1 LCKSRQNEGLK
12 IADKRPV
19 NTPSMNSNS
28 SGLPS
33 TFHKL
38 AFSNLMAQS
47 AEQLTLAAVPIVAV
61 LLLQAGPGEIGIIAA
76 VQSLPFLLLSIP
88 LGLLADRMSRKRL
101 MLMSEVLRV
110 CALMVLIVAMLLE
123 RISVPLLACVGFLAA
138 VGTVGFSVSAPS
150 LVPALVGS
158 QQLAQANGRL
168 ELARSM
174 AFAGGPALA
183 GALIAWMG
191 ASTSFVLSL
200 MLSLAALG
208 FLRQIQE
215 PIRQAAPDRHP
226 WLELKDG
233 AHFVASSHLL
243 RPILLTSIAWNI
255 SWFVLQAIYV
265 PYAIRTLG
273 MGSSEVGLT
282 MACYGVGMIAGSLL
296 ASRIVSMMPFG
307 QAILLGPFFSVAA
320 SCVMALTHWFPSVLV
335 AGFAYF
341 LFGFGPIIWTITST
355 TLRQTVTPN
364 PMMGRVTA
372 INIVAGTGARPLGA
386 LLGGFVG
393 EMGSDL
399 ASLLVVVAGFSVQA
413 ILTLSKVRS
422 LKSLS
427 EAQEGSRGLQD

>member
-1 LCKSRQNEGLK
+1 MSVNAQ
-12 IADKRPV
+12 AQDKA
-19 NTPSMNSNS
+19 
-28 SGLPS
+28 LPPA
-33 TFHKL
+33 FHKL
-38 AFSNLMAQS
+38 AISNLMAQS

-61 LLLQAGPGEIGIIAA
+61 LLLQAGPGEIGLIAA

-88 LGLLADRMSRKRL
+88 LGLLADRFSRKKL
-101 MLMSEVLRV
+101 MLMSELLRV
-110 CALMVLIVAMLLE
+110 CALLVLSIAMVLDQ
-123 RISVPLLACVGFLAA
+123 ISVSLLSCVGFLAA

-158 QQLAQANGRL
+158 QHLATANGRL

-200 MLSLAALG
+200 MLSLAAVG
-208 FLRQIQE
+208 FLWQIQE
-215 PIRQAAPDRHP
+215 PARPAAPDRHP

-233 AHFVASSHLL
+233 ANFVWSSSLL
-243 RPILLTSIAWNI
+243 RPILLTSVAWNI

-265 PYAIRTLG
+265 PYAIRSLG
-273 MGSSEVGLT
+273 MSSSEVGLT
-282 MACYGVGMIAGSLL
+282 MACYGVGMITGSLM

-307 QAILLGPFFSVAA
+307 KAILLGPFFSVMAA
-320 SCVMALTHWFPSVLV
+320 SVMALSHWVPAVSVTAV
-335 AGFAYF
+335 AYF

-355 TLRQTVTPN
+355 TLRQSVTPN
-364 PMMGRVTA
+364 TMMGRVTA

-399 ASLLVVVAGFSVQA
+399 TSLLVVVLGFSVQA
-413 ILTLSKVRS
+413 IVISFSRVRS
-422 LKSLS
+422 LKSLREAS
-427 EAQEGSRGLQD
+427 EERED

>member
-1 LCKSRQNEGLK
+1 
-12 IADKRPV
+12 
-19 NTPSMNSNS
+19 
-28 SGLPS
+28 
-33 TFHKL
+33 
-38 AFSNLMAQS
+38 MAQS

-61 LLLQAGPGEIGIIAA
+61 LVLQAGPGEIGIIAA

-320 SCVMALTHWFPSVLV
+320 ACVMALTHWFPSVLL

-413 ILTLSKVRS
+413 ILITLSKVRS

>member
-1 LCKSRQNEGLK
+1 
-12 IADKRPV
+12 
-19 NTPSMNSNS
+19 
-28 SGLPS
+28 
-33 TFHKL
+33 
-38 AFSNLMAQS
+38 MAQS

-61 LLLQAGPGEIGIIAA
+61 LVLQAGPGEIGIIAA

-110 CALMVLIVAMLLE
+110 CALLVLIVAMLLE

-191 ASTSFVLSL
+191 ASTSFILSL

-320 SCVMALTHWFPSVLV
+320 ACVMALTHWFPSVLV

-413 ILTLSKVRS
+413 ILITLSKVRS

>member
-1 LCKSRQNEGLK
+1 
-12 IADKRPV
+12 
-19 NTPSMNSNS
+19 
-28 SGLPS
+28 
-33 TFHKL
+33 
-38 AFSNLMAQS
+38 MAQS

-61 LLLQAGPGEIGIIAA
+61 LMLKAGPGEIGVIAA

-88 LGLLADRMSRKRL
+88 LGLLADRMSRKKL
-101 MLMSEVLRV
+101 MLMSELLRV
-110 CALMVLIVAMLLE
+110 CALMVLIGAMLLDQ
-123 RISVPLLACVGFLAA
+123 ISVPLLACVGFLAS

-158 QQLAQANGRL
+158 QHLAKANGRL

-200 MLSLAALG
+200 MLSLAAVG

-215 PIRQAAPDRHP
+215 PIRQAPPDRHP

-233 AHFVASSHLL
+233 AHFVWSHPLL
-243 RPILLTSIAWNI
+243 KPILFTSVAWNI

-282 MACYGVGMIAGSLL
+282 MACYGVGMIAGSLM
-296 ASRIVSMMPFG
+296 ASRMVSLMPFG
-307 QAILLGPFFSVAA
+307 KAILLGPFFSVLAA
-320 SCVMALTHWFPSVLV
+320 SVMASTHWLPSVAV

-355 TLRQTVTPN
+355 TLRQSVTPN
-364 PMMGRVTA
+364 VMMGRVTA

-399 ASLLVVVAGFSVQA
+399 TSLLVVVLGFAVQA
-413 ILTLSKVRS
+413 IVITLSRVRS
-422 LKSLS
+422 LNSLS
-427 EAQEGSRGLQD
+427 EAQEGLKD